1 MKLRNPREVKKP
13 LEVKKPTEAKKPV
26 EVKKPTSVI
35 KPVVIEEPEPVEE
48 HIEAE
53 KISEEPFES
62 TDVLFDSK
70 PQLNELINVFSSA
83 LINDFQKREFRDIEP
98 FLELLELEPENLAS
112 LKEQLGEFLNQ
123 LKSLLDKTSQFSNF
137 YPLFYD
143 VEYIRKGTRSNRLD
157 ALLNYDLDMEDKLAL
172 QKFLS
177 QFGMDDSTP
186 LNASKFGQMFPMK
199 KKKIGFHCIPN

>member
-1 MKLRNPREVKKP
+1 MTFK
-13 LEVKKPTEAKKPV
+13 
-26 EVKKPTSVI
+26 
-35 KPVVIEEPEPVEE
+35 
-48 HIEAE
+48 
-53 KISEEPFES
+53 SE
-62 TDVLFDSK
+62 
-70 PQLNELINVFSSA
+70 NSA
-83 LINDFQKREFRDIEP
+83 DIEP

-143 VEYIRKGTRSNRLD
+143 VEYIRKGTRSNRLN

-177 QFGMDDSTP
+177 QFGMDDLSSFECIKIWTDVP
-186 LNASKFGQMFPMK
+186 YEEKENWVSLYTQLDTIREKLKTLAVQINKYYELTKIFDYWNTLNDYSEFPNFTNWIQ
-199 KKKIGFHCIPN
+199 KIVTE